1 MCLIFI
7 VFLVILDPTVGQ
19 KMRHIFLRT
28 FRTFAAAEEIFDLLR
43 GQYDLPPPQDVTAVE
58 LEEWRTKRLL
68 SSQKRVLTI
77 FVTWLVEHNMIEED
91 PPIAQRLQRFLSDIA
106 APPENAALAQEVM
119 KTLSRLVRTAM
130 LI

>member
-1 MCLIFI
+1 
-7 VFLVILDPTVGQ
+7 
-19 KMRHIFLRT
+19 MRHIFLRT